1 MKVIIRL
8 LLILLIGLTI
18 ACARVQIRPDV
29 YCPDPVKPSII
40 ISDDKSILEA
50 LNLIVDY
57 SLARESQIECYKKA
71 MGSP

>member
-1 MKVIIRL
+1 
-8 LLILLIGLTI
+8 
-18 ACARVQIRPDV
+18 VQIRPDV